1 MKQTNTIDFNELV
14 ANLKRMYEKIGSI
27 SYYIFAIKYG
37 YSLKGKNLSEIVRA
51 ANLTESMSKELSK
64 GLRIYDIL
72 SNNDFGILLKNEADC
87 NNPVQPFDNDVS
99 LSDLADILYRM
110 ETEKENHGIGATAT
124 AFGFK
129 YGKAINTGGYSCGAI
144 IDEAKKRHPDF
155 ELTHT
160 HNATIKYGVDLYQM
174 LENNVFG
181 LHFSKTS
188 SANLNVST
196 KLCDLKDK
204 MSLQQIYYGA
214 PGTGKSYEI
223 NERTKGCSV
232 IRTTFHPDSDY
243 STFVGAYKPT
253 MGKGKVYG
261 AQGPVRDEQNNVI
274 EEERITYTFIKQAFL
289 KAYLSAWKKYTQN
302 DESSIDPQ
310 FLVIE
315 EINRGNCAQIFGDL
329 FQLLD
334 RSDNGF
340 STYPIEAD
348 ADLQKELKKAFSE
361 EDEFKLSQDIAVD
374 SAVKN
379 YTSNYGKTLSDDI
392 QNGRIL
398 LLPPN
403 LCIWA
408 TMNTSDQSLFPI
420 DSAFKR
426 RWEWRYVKI
435 ANGYKRDDN
444 GIFLRDSEG
453 KRVPLGWTI
462 RCGETN
468 TDWWKFIQAI
478 NNHIGETTSSDD
490 KKLGYFFCKPKKGED
505 FIGEEAF
512 VGKVIFY
519 LWNDVFK
526 DNDTSLFK
534 LDNSSRAPSLDEFYK
549 EDEDGNTIA
558 NNEAISKF
566 IENVLGK
573 EDKIQDDTNE

>member
-1 MKQTNTIDFNELV
+1 
-14 ANLKRMYEKIGSI
+14 
-27 SYYIFAIKYG
+27 
-37 YSLKGKNLSEIVRA
+37 
-51 ANLTESMSKELSK
+51 MSKELSK

-87 NNPVQPFDNDVS
+87 NNPAQPFDNDVS

-144 IDEAKKRHPDF
+144 IDEAKKIHPDF

-174 LENNVFG
+174 HENNVFG

-274 EEERITYTFIKQAFL
+274 EEERITSGKCS
-289 KAYLSAWKKYTQN
+289 LSRQT
-302 DESSIDPQ
+302 
-310 FLVIE
+310 
-315 EINRGNCAQIFGDL
+315 R
-329 FQLLD
+329 
-334 RSDNGF
+334 
-340 STYPIEAD
+340 
-348 ADLQKELKKAFSE
+348 
-361 EDEFKLSQDIAVD
+361 
-374 SAVKN
+374 
-379 YTSNYGKTLSDDI
+379 
-392 QNGRIL
+392 
-398 LLPPN
+398 
-403 LCIWA
+403 
-408 TMNTSDQSLFPI
+408 
-420 DSAFKR
+420 
-426 RWEWRYVKI
+426 
-435 ANGYKRDDN
+435 
-444 GIFLRDSEG
+444 
-453 KRVPLGWTI
+453 
-462 RCGETN
+462 
-468 TDWWKFIQAI
+468 
-478 NNHIGETTSSDD
+478 
-490 KKLGYFFCKPKKGED
+490 
-505 FIGEEAF
+505 
-512 VGKVIFY
+512 
-519 LWNDVFK
+519 
-526 DNDTSLFK
+526 
-534 LDNSSRAPSLDEFYK
+534 
-549 EDEDGNTIA
+549 
-558 NNEAISKF
+558 
-566 IENVLGK
+566 
-573 EDKIQDDTNE
+573 